1 MHSIVYFLNWCVL
14 SQSASGLFFKFQIFI
29 KIKAVKRCEVSF
41 GVSARRISF
50 AVPSS
55 CSKISALRRRPL

>member
-1 MHSIVYFLNWCVL
+1 MHSIVYFLNCAVL
-14 SQSASGLFFKFQIFI
+14 SQSASGFTFQISDFI
-29 KIKAVKRCEVSF
+29 KIKAVKRCEVILR
-41 GVSARRISF
+41 VSARRISF